1 MLPAIHIDATK
12 VLLPLPLGPII
23 IFKVGER
30 LNSVY
35 EYVVKFHTLTFLIN
49 PGLNFDGSK
58 TFLLLEADPLL
69 SDDITETKLI
79 EYAIDIDYVCMCRIR
94 FVTVEQTSSGGKKKI
109 KLSNA
114 HNKSSHGKLTDA
126 FRDSLDPSIV
136 TVVTP
141 FLIRI
146 IIIIET
152 AY

>member
-1 MLPAIHIDATK
+1 MLPASPIHIDATK

-79 EYAIDIDYVCMCRIR
+79 EYAIDIDYVCMCRKDQVCYR
-94 FVTVEQTSSGGKKKI
+94 GTNVVRRKEKK
-109 KLSNA
+109 
-114 HNKSSHGKLTDA
+114 
-126 FRDSLDPSIV
+126 
-136 TVVTP
+136 
-141 FLIRI
+141 
-146 IIIIET
+146 
-152 AY
+152 

>member
-1 MLPAIHIDATK
+1 MLPASPIHIDATK

-69 SDDITETKLI
+69 SDDITVTKMI
-79 EYAIDIDYVCMCRIR
+79 EYAIDIDYVCMCRKG
-94 FVTVEQTSSGGKKKI
+94 SGLLPWNKRRQEETKKK
-109 KLSNA
+109 
-114 HNKSSHGKLTDA
+114 
-126 FRDSLDPSIV
+126 
-136 TVVTP
+136 
-141 FLIRI
+141 
-146 IIIIET
+146 
-152 AY
+152 